1 MVGGVRCVIQE
12 QWGAS
17 PAGPLI
23 HSLSVFPVF
32 AVVSFL
38 RRRPSMTIP
47 TMMKAGRLA
56 SSAV

>member
-1 MVGGVRCVIQE
+1 MVGGARCVIQE
-12 QWGAS
+12 SGAK

-32 AVVSFL
+32 AVVYFL